1 MTSMAEAR
9 AWNKL
14 ECLVRFAMPERIVTI
29 EEAARLARCE
39 VEWTDI
45 EDRPGY
51 AVVECVRSV

>member
-1 MTSMAEAR
+1 MAEAR